1 MCSNYEAVHNNTRL
15 RQHFGVP
22 HAAPAAQA
30 HVWPGYVG
38 TFIRR
43 SPTASTSHSATPE
56 REAMAGRFG
65 LIPAWAKDDKVAR
78 HTYNAR
84 SETVADKPSFRDAWR
99 HAQHCIVPMDSFVE
113 PDWRSGKA
121 QPRRIGLPDG
131 QPLGA
136 AGLWSAWRSPSRELV
151 HSYTLL
157 TINADTHPFM
167 RQFHKPDDEKR
178 MIVILPPERYSDW
191 LHANVA
197 QSIDF
202 MQPWP
207 AERLLAL
214 DPVVEERGL
223 F

>member
-1 MCSNYEAVHNNTRL
+1 MN
-15 RQHFGVP
+15 
-22 HAAPAAQA
+22 
-30 HVWPGYVG
+30 
-38 TFIRR
+38 
-43 SPTASTSHSATPE
+43 ATPS
-56 REAMAGRFG
+56 
-65 LIPAWAKDDKVAR
+65 LPL
-78 HTYNAR
+78 T
-84 SETVADKPSFRDAWR
+84 
-99 HAQHCIVPMDSFVE
+99 
-113 PDWRSGKA
+113 
-121 QPRRIGLPDG
+121 LPDG

-136 AGLWSAWRSPSRELV
+136 AGLWSAWRSPSGELV

-157 TINADTHPFM
+157 TINADAHPFM

-191 LHANVA
+191 LHANAA

>member
-1 MCSNYEAVHNNTRL
+1 MCSNYHTVHDNTRL
-15 RQHFGVP
+15 RRHFD
-22 HAAPAAQA
+22 APPPGPAVQA
-30 HVWPGYVG
+30 HVWSGYTG
-38 TFIRR
+38 MFIRR
-43 SPTASTSHSATPE
+43 HPHAHLGDSAVPQ
-56 REAMAGRFG
+56 RETLAGRFG
-65 LIPAWAKDDKVAR
+65 LLPAWAKDDKTSR

-99 HAQHCIVPMDSFVE
+99 TAQHCIVPMESFVE

-136 AGLWSAWRSPSRELV
+136 AGLWSAWRSPSGELL

-157 TINADTHPFM
+157 TINADAHPFM
-167 RQFHKPDDEKR
+167 RQFHKPADEKR
-178 MIVILPPERYSDW
+178 MIVILPPARYGDW
-191 LHANVA
+191 LHASAA
-197 QSIDF
+197 QSMDF
-202 MQPWP
+202 MRPWP

-214 DPVVEERGL
+214 DPPVEEWGL